1 MTVRNYVAASAA
13 AIGLLGLT
21 ACGGG
26 GGGSDGSPNTFQP
39 GPTTPG
45 ASGPSSGTFDL
56 NTFVLGGAIFWT
68 GGQDYRTTTSCRGT
82 VCTITFQGESE
93 TVDLS
98 EIEPSGAIP
107 NIGTSTVRNGVET
120 APFSVRDEGVS
131 FNTYGVWGEY
141 NVGSPLAARFTDLGV
156 SATAVIPVSTGY
168 SPGTDPV
175 SGSATWLGAMVGN
188 AYTGSALGRPVIGD
202 TTLTA
207 NFQASS
213 VDVAITGIAERQTGR
228 SYADMRWTG
237 IRMSGGAFRATGIDG
252 RFYGPNHEEAGG
264 VIDNNGIA
272 GAFSAKRQ

>member
-1 MTVRNYVAASAA
+1 MAASAA

-26 GGGSDGSPNTFQP
+26 GGGSGGPTTSFQP

-45 ASGPSSGTFDL
+45 ASGSSSGTLDP
-56 NTFVLGGAIFWT
+56 NTLVLGGAIFWT
-68 GGQDYRTTTSCRGT
+68 GGQGYRATTSCRGR
-82 VCTITFQGESE
+82 VCTMTFQGESE

-107 NIGTSTVRNGVET
+107 NVGTVTRRNGVET
-120 APFSVRDEGVS
+120 ASFSVRDGGAS
-131 FNTYGVWGEY
+131 INTYGAWGEY
-141 NVGSPLAARFTDLGV
+141 NVGSPLEARFSDLGV
-156 SATAVIPVSTGY
+156 SATAVVPASIGY
-168 SPGTDPV
+168 SPGTNPV
-175 SGSATWLGAMVGN
+175 SGSATWQGAMVGN

-237 IRMSGGAFRATGIDG
+237 LSMSGGAFRATGIDG